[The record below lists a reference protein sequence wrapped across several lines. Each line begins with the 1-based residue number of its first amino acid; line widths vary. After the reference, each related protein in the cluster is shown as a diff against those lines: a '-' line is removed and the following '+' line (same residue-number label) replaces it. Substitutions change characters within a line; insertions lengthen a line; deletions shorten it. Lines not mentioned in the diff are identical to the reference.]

1 MLDTMNNLIDIGANL
16 THDSFDRDRAEVM
29 ARAQAAG
36 VKRMIVTGASREGSP
51 KALTLAQAHPGVLFA
66 TAGIHPHH
74 ATEFDAATETLLR
87 ELSGRAEVVAV
98 GECGLDYFRNFSP
111 VAEQRS
117 AYAGQLAIAVDAQK
131 PVFLHQRDAHD
142 DFVAILGEQIGQLAG
157 GVAHCFTGGPKEM
170 NEYLDMGLYIGITG
184 WVCDERR
191 GHDLREALPHL
202 PLDRLLLETDAPY
215 LMPRDLPEKLP
226 GRRNEP
232 CVLPHVL
239 EAVAR
244 LMGRHPDEVAGAALR
259 NTDTLFKLPAAPK
272 T

>member
-1 MLDTMNNLIDIGANL
+1 MSTAIPELVDIGANL
-16 THDSFDRDRAEVM
+16 THDSFDTDREAVI

-36 VKRMIVTGASREGSP
+36 VKRLIVTGASRDGSR
-51 KALTLAQAHPGVLFA
+51 KAAALAQANPAMLYA

-74 ATEFDAATETLLR
+74 ATECDAETQRLLR
-87 ELSGRAEVVAV
+87 DLAALDAVVAV

-111 VAEQRS
+111 VDAQRS
-117 AYAGQLAIAVDAQK
+117 AFAAQLAIAVEVQK

-142 DFVAILGEQIGQLAG
+142 DFVAILGEQINHIAG

-191 GHDLREALPHL
+191 GHDLRDAVPNL

-232 CVLPHVL
+232 CALPHVL
-239 EAVAR
+239 RAVAA
-244 LMGRHPDEVAGAALR
+244 LMGRDVDEVASAATL
-259 NTDTLFKLPAAPK
+259 NTETLFRLPA
-272 T
+272 